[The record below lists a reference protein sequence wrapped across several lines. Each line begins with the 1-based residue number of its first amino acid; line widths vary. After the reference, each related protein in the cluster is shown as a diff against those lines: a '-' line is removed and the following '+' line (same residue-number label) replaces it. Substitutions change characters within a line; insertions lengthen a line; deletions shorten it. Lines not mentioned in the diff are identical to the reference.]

1 MSKSYSSFIPVEL
14 LPDYVAAITRT
25 YVGYRGSSP
34 QWSRTTFYSNAA
46 APIVKEMF
54 ESFDSTAVDVFVDV
68 IRADAVLRLRI
79 TSRGQLNRL
88 RVLGQIALDKGLG
101 SDASRRFLGKV

>member
-1 MSKSYSSFIPVEL
+1 
-14 LPDYVAAITRT
+14 
-25 YVGYRGSSP
+25 
-34 QWSRTTFYSNAA
+34 
-46 APIVKEMF
+46 MF